1 MKRFLWTLVSLCI
14 STGVY
19 FTIRYGLQPKS
30 IPVMNPTDFDNLE
43 QVGAVIYKRLRQ
55 NVRTERVVL
64 LGTRSDVPEEP
75 TLWRGFLKAAAAD
88 REKIVFFARDG
99 RDVAPTTDQWETVN
113 VDQSLIDS
121 GEFPKRVLARI
132 KAGHLVVVHGESR
145 EVTHLV
151 KGSLG
156 REIEALVQHP
166 VLSLS
171 TAPLAIDEKSR
182 DELRPHCLDTGEDP
196 DGQRRLGCAAQKVAR
211 KFSRKALRPDRIWA
225 VIERHGLK
233 EYLVFLHLP

>member
-1 MKRFLWTLVSLCI
+1 MKRILWTLVSLCI

-30 IPVMNPTDFDNLE
+30 IPVMNPTDFQNLE
-43 QVGAVIYKRLRQ
+43 QLGVVIYKRLRQ
-55 NVRTERVVL
+55 SVRTERLVL
-64 LGTRSDVPEEP
+64 LGSRAEVPEDP
-75 TLWRGFLKAAAAD
+75 QVWQGFLKAAAAD

-99 RDVAPTTDQWETVN
+99 RDVAPTTDAWETVN
-113 VDQSLIDS
+113 VDQALLDS
-121 GEFPKRVLARI
+121 GEFPRRVLARI
-132 KAGHLVVVHGESR
+132 KAGHLVVVHGLST

-156 REIEALVQHP
+156 REIEALVRHP

-171 TAPLAIDEKSR
+171 TMPFALDEKSR
-182 DELRPHCLDTGEDP
+182 DDLRPHCLDTGEDP
-196 DGQRRLGCAAQKVAR
+196 DGQRRLGCAAQRVAR
-211 KFSRKALRPDRIWA
+211 KFSRKALSPDKIWA

-233 EYLVFLHLP
+233 EYLVFLHIP

>member
-1 MKRFLWTLVSLCI
+1 MRRLLWTLVSLCI

-30 IPVMNPTDFDNLE
+30 IPVMNPTDFENIE
-43 QVGAVIYKRLRQ
+43 QLGVVIYKRLRQ
-55 NVRTERVVL
+55 NIRTERLVL
-64 LGTRSDVPEEP
+64 LGSRPEVRDEP
-75 TLWRGFLKAAAAD
+75 RLWQGLLKAAAAD
-88 REKIVFFARDG
+88 REKIVVFARAG
-99 RDVAPTTDQWETVN
+99 VELASANQAWETIV
-113 VDQSLIDS
+113 VESLNSADFS
-121 GEFPKRVLARI
+121 TRVLARI
-132 KAGHLVVVHGESR
+132 SAGHLVVVHGLST

-171 TAPLAIDEKSR
+171 TVPLAIDQKAR

-196 DGQRRLGCAAQKVAR
+196 DGQRRLGCAAQRVAR
-211 KFSRKALRPDRIWA
+211 KYSRKNLSPDKIWA